1 VLGPQSQDDPS
12 TIQAESWVGRRTEVK
27 MQQLVTVFTKE
38 RKPPFIA
45 GDSFR
50 SISRR
55 NRRGESRTKRPEG
68 LVKFSRNTT
77 QGVKFGVQAIV
88 VFVGLLWVM
97 LGPSF
102 AYAQSEIDPDHF
114 DSPNTEPIAQ
124 LRTADSK
131 VTELRYDG
139 TFSLPY
145 SVLCSGKK
153 LAAGKYSISFRFD
166 GKVGHATLNQKGH
179 AIEIAGV
186 VLSKQRNEVVVVEND
201 KIGRTLSVARING
214 VDFVIDPKLLADPS
228 ADRTAT
234 HAGKTLLTVIVPN
247 EIANRAPSLASPKP

>member
-1 VLGPQSQDDPS
+1 
-12 TIQAESWVGRRTEVK
+12 
-27 MQQLVTVFTKE
+27 MQQLVTAFTKE

-45 GDSFR
+45 GGSFR

-55 NRRGESRTKRPEG
+55 NRRGESRTKRPGG
-68 LVKFSRNTT
+68 LEKFSRNTT
-77 QGVKFGVQAIV
+77 QGVKFGVQAIA
-88 VFVGLLWVM
+88 VFVGLFWVM
-97 LGPSF
+97 PGPSF

-124 LRTADSK
+124 PRTADSK

-166 GKVGHATLNQKGH
+166 GKVGRATLNQKGH

-186 VLSKQRNEVVVVEND
+186 VQTQASKQRDEVVVVEND
-201 KIGRTLSVARING
+201 KIGRTLSVVRISG

-228 ADRTAT
+228 ADRTAA